1 MPLQTLPKHQDYL
14 SPESVMREREALDK
28 YRENWGEV
36 MVSDLPRIADEL
48 GLETLDFARYITS

>member
-1 MPLQTLPKHQDYL
+1 MPLQTLPQHQDYL

-28 YRENWGEV
+28 YRENWGEI

-48 GLETLDFARYITS
+48 GVKILDFVRYIKS

>member
-28 YRENWGEV
+28 YRADYGNI
-36 MVSDLPRIADEL
+36 MVSDIPRIADEL
-48 GLETLDFARYITS
+48 GLSTIDFARYITS